1 MNDKYYVAEKN
12 KGRVWTVLSDPFMCC
27 GTLVVKLEGK
37 SSVYAADGLDLVNMS
52 DLIERNALLDTLP
65 KNDVVLSFDVRRIVA
80 DMPAVD
86 AAPVVWCKDCVF
98 AEQYKRMD
106 GENGYYCNFHKNTF
120 KYGFNAEH
128 LFTPCKKWNDFCSYG
143 LRKEKND
150 DD

>member
-80 DMPAVD
+80 DMPAVG
-86 AAPVVWCKDCVF
+86 AVPVVRCECCVYG
-98 AEQYKRMD
+98 EQYKRMD
-106 GENGYYCNFHKNTF
+106 GENGYYCKHPE
-120 KYGFNAEH
+120 NAFEYWQNQKK
-128 LFTPCKKWNDFCSYG
+128 FTPTKEKNDFCSFG
-143 LRKEKND
+143 KERKDAE
-150 DD
+150 